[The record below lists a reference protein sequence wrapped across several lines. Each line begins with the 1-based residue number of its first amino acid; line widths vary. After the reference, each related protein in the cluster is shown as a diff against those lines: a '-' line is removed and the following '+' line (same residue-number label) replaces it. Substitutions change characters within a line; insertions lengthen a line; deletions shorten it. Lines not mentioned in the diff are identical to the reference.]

1 MNLPAAA
8 SLVAAAIGFFF
19 AFLSVGF
26 ASAPGWKELR
36 WFALIAATAAAY
48 DVCDLAPS
56 IGASDRV
63 ITAFG
68 RLSIF
73 FIAIHVIAWIRY
85 VATLSGRPN
94 TRLEKGAAVLMGVY
108 AALALVPN
116 ALIDPSVSHHRV
128 AWLGVTYADAHPT
141 PLGELCYASLLATFS
156 VPLLHYIREWRAG
169 VPGAA
174 THAIGLAVFGAAAL
188 NDSLAAANVVHT
200 AYFIDVGFLAV
211 VVAVGGATVRRF
223 VGSARSLEQL
233 SHRLERDVEA
243 RTRDLVVTQAELMRA
258 EKLAA
263 LGRLSAGVA
272 HEINNPAAAIVANLS
287 YLRDY
292 LEERKTLP
300 EDGLECIQESLM
312 CTDRIAGIVR
322 QLLNASRS
330 AGQRRVAESFSLAT
344 ALASAATA
352 SSAALGDHV
361 VLESDVP
368 DDLHVLGESELLEQA
383 LVNVIVNAAQA
394 IEGARGSG
402 RIHVTTE
409 RRGERVLVRVSDDG
423 PGMTEG
429 TTARLFEPFFTT
441 KSQGKG
447 TGLGLAVS
455 RGLVRTFGG
464 ELAVESTSS
473 HGTTMLLDLPI
484 GSAPTRIDS
493 ATRLASEMPRHRLLV
508 VDDDPSVRSAL
519 DRALGRHYVIELADG
534 VAKAL
539 ERVSQGS
546 FDLVLC
552 DVMMPD
558 GGAPRFLSELEKISP
573 ALASA
578 TIFFT
583 AGVTT
588 PDSRAFVEA
597 HAERVLQ
604 KPVDPAALKAL
615 VRRLLGG
622 EWTLGRGQRGL
633 GGTVRPIL

>member
-48 DVCDLAPS
+48 DVCDIAPS

-63 ITAFG
+63 LTTGA
-68 RLSIF
+68 RLSLF
-73 FIAIHVIAWIRY
+73 FIAGHMIAWLRY

-94 TRLEKGAAVLMGVY
+94 TRVERGAAALMCVV
-108 AALALVPN
+108 ALLALVPN
-116 ALIDPSVSHHRV
+116 VLFKGVTHHRV
-128 AWLGVTYADAHPT
+128 DWVGVTYGDAIPT
-141 PLGELCYASLLATFS
+141 PLGELCYVSLLAALG
-156 VPLLHYIREWRAG
+156 VPLLHYIREWRAR
-169 VPGAA
+169 VSGAA
-174 THAIGLAVFGAAAL
+174 AHAIGLSVLIAAAI
-188 NDSLAAANVVHT
+188 NDALAAANVLHT

-243 RTRDLVVTQAELMRA
+243 RTRDLVATQAELMRA

-272 HEINNPAAAIVANLS
+272 HEINNPAAAIVANLA
-287 YLRDY
+287 YLR
-292 LEERKTLP
+292 EHIEQHESLP
-300 EDGLECIQESLM
+300 EDGLECIRDSLM

-322 QLLNASRS
+322 QLLNAGRS
-330 AGQRRVAESFSLAT
+330 AGQHRIATPFHLAT
-344 ALASAATA
+344 ALASATTA
-352 SSAALGDHV
+352 SRVALGERV
-361 VLESDVP
+361 ALESNIP
-368 DDLHVLGESELLEQA
+368 DDLYVLGEGAMLEQV

-402 RIHVTTE
+402 RIRVATE
-409 RRGERVLVRVSDDG
+409 LRGERVLLRISDDG
-423 PGMTEG
+423 PGMAEG
-429 TTARLFEPFFTT
+429 AAVRLFEPFFTT
-441 KSQGKG
+441 KAQGKG

-464 ELAVESTSS
+464 ELSVESTSS
-473 HGTTMLLDLPI
+473 RGTTMLLDLPV
-484 GSAPTRIDS
+484 GSVPPQADS
-493 ATRLASEMPRHRLLV
+493 AVRLASELPRHRLLV

-519 DRALGRHYVIELADG
+519 DRALGRKYLIELADG
-534 VAKAL
+534 VTEAL
-539 ERVSQGS
+539 ERVSQGT

-558 GGAPRFLSELEKISP
+558 GGAARFLSELEKIAP
-573 ALASA
+573 GLAAA

-583 AGVTT
+583 AGATT
-588 PDSRAFVEA
+588 PASQAFVEA

-604 KPVDPAALKAL
+604 KPLDPAALKAM

-622 EWTLGRGQRGL
+622 EWTLERAL
-633 GGTVRPIL
+633 GSAVRPIL